1 MRHIR
6 TPRKALRSATK
17 TRGRWPWVW
26 VLLVIVVNLGV
37 SMNFVL
43 MADRRLADIE
53 QRMGL
58 TMADRK
64 AWRGELASARRELGV
79 EVADLRNA
87 LTELGREV
95 GADEADLRSGLDE
108 LESRV
113 GRIEGMVSVLW
124 RAPATSPRVSSVT
137 LSP

>member
-1 MRHIR
+1 M
-6 TPRKALRSATK
+6 PRRALRSATK
-17 TRGRWPWVW
+17 TRGRRPWVW
-26 VLLVIVVNLGV
+26 VLLVIVVNLGL

-43 MADRRLADIE
+43 MADRKLADIE
-53 QRMGL
+53 QRIEL

-64 AWRGELASARRELGV
+64 AWREELASARRELGV

-95 GADEADLRSGLDE
+95 GADEADLGSGLDD
-108 LESRV
+108 LENRV

-124 RAPATSPRVSSVT
+124 RALATSPRASSVT